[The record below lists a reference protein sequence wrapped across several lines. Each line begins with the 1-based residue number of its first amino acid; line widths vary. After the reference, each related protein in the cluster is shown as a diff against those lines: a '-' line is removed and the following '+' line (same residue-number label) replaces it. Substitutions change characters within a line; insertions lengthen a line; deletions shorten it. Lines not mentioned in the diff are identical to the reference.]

1 MTENLSRSPSR
12 HSNSHSGR
20 SLVSRLASPFTSKTR
35 HFTDFTVD
43 PDDLHRTFSPGD
55 TVTGSVRIKVLKAFR
70 VTHITLC
77 LHGFVQVFRH
87 PNDGGNIYRF
97 PHAGRRKSGGEYFG
111 NGYASLFEDEI
122 VLCGEGR
129 LGEGVYQFNFEM
141 DFPNKGLPSSIDVR
155 IAANLAVSDS
165 RQLTFAPKFERG
177 TISYMLTASLTRP
190 TTISPI
196 AYCDRKLKFLETI
209 DIAPLAVPKP
219 REVSVKAVSK
229 RSRVKQMSKLQTEHV
244 HTAERSSPDPVCN
257 RRTSSI
263 QDGSQAP
270 GSPCPSEISFDSFAS
285 SGGRNSHVESVVRSS
300 KTSDSGKTHANASA
314 GAARIIT
321 ANVELLKGGALCGDH
336 IPLRITVNHIKYI
349 KSLHGIIVTMYRQ
362 ARVDMHPIL
371 PLGPMKKGEKEK
383 YEDYYPRSVTGLGGL
398 SLSAAGSSQIFRKDL
413 SQSFTPL
420 IVDPTTLTADVKAAV
435 RIPDEAFPSISGVPG
450 AMISFQYYIE
460 VVLDLQGK
468 LAGQDRF
475 IPSTGLLNQS
485 TNFGSADGGG
495 YANEGAMSAPW
506 SANIIDTEPIRR
518 DKSIVSCVFEV
529 IIGTKDSERRGKRRA
544 EAIQKPEIPEQACFG
559 EDFHEFVPPGDS
571 QEPYG
576 GEQWAANYY
585 GDGYGYGQYQD
596 WSWDQYQ
603 MGQSHDSQGYHYPN
617 RDIMLQQQHSSI
629 PHLAEQEAHLPEK
642 ERLRRAEERLLPSQP
657 PASDGDGPLDT
668 PSAPPLANGLIH
680 LEPRSTTIAE
690 SSRAFPHPNNHIED
704 FSSDVLT
711 AAVPSASEPAPRYS
725 TLAPASGTLHAVPGS
740 EQAHHSLG
748 PQFPPTDD
756 KQELHRRRLQME
768 ASSPNDML
776 GPDDDG
782 RTDATTVRAMPT
794 DDRPSAPVI
803 PDDTEDDASPP
814 EGLPRYE
821 R

>member
-1 MTENLSRSPSR
+1 MTEDLSRSPSR

-35 HFTDFTVD
+35 PFTDFTVD
-43 PDDLHRTFSPGD
+43 PDDLHRTYSPGD

-70 VTHITLC
+70 VTHVTLC

-87 PNDGGNIYRF
+87 PNDGGNVYRF

-129 LGEGVYQFNFEM
+129 LGEGIYQFNFEM
-141 DFPNKGLPSSIDVR
+141 DFPNKGLPSSID
-155 IAANLAVSDS
+155 
-165 RQLTFAPKFERG
+165 
-177 TISYMLTASLTRP
+177 
-190 TTISPI
+190 
-196 AYCDRKLKFLETI
+196 
-209 DIAPLAVPKP
+209 
-219 REVSVKAVSK
+219 
-229 RSRVKQMSKLQTEHV
+229 TEHI
-244 HTAERSSPDPVCN
+244 HTAERSSPDPACN
-257 RRTSSI
+257 NQTSSI
-263 QDGSQAP
+263 QDGSQAPGSQAP

-300 KTSDSGKTHANASA
+300 KTSDSGRTHANTPA
-314 GAARIIT
+314 GAAKIIT
-321 ANVELLKGGALCGDH
+321 ANVELLKPGGLRGDH

-349 KSLHGIIVTMYRQ
+349 KSLHGVIVTMYRQ

-485 TNFGSADGGG
+485 TSFGSADGGG
-495 YANEGAMSAPW
+495 YTNDGTQSGPW
-506 SANIIDTEPIRR
+506 TANIIDTEPIRR
-518 DKSIVSCVFEV
+518 EKSIVSCVFEI

-544 EAIQKPEIPEQACFG
+544 EATQEPGIPEHARSG
-559 EDFHEFVPPGDS
+559 DDLHEVVPPGDS

-596 WSWDQYQ
+596 WSWDHYQ
-603 MGQSHDSQGYHYPN
+603 IGQSHDSQGYLYPN
-617 RDIMLQQQHSSI
+617 HDNILQQQNSI
-629 PHLAEQEAHLPEK
+629 PNLAEQEAHLPEK

-657 PASDGDGPLDT
+657 PASDGDGPPLDT
-668 PSAPPLANGLIH
+668 PSAPPLADGPMH
-680 LEPRSTTIAE
+680 LESGSTLIAE
-690 SSRAFPHPNNHIED
+690 SPQALAHSNDHIGD
-704 FSSDVLT
+704 FSSDMLT
-711 AAVPSASEPAPRYS
+711 AAVPGASEPAPRYS
-725 TLAPASGTLHAVPGS
+725 TLAPASGTLHNVSDS
-740 EQAHHSLG
+740 EQPHDSFG
-748 PQFPPTDD
+748 PQLPPTDD

-768 ASSPNDML
+768 ASSPNDMSEL
-776 GPDDDG
+776 DDDG
-782 RTDATTVRAMPT
+782 RTDAATVRAVPT

-803 PDDTEDDASPP
+803 PDDIEEDAGLP

>member
-1 MTENLSRSPSR
+1 MTEDLSRSPSR

-35 HFTDFTVD
+35 PFTDFTVD
-43 PDDLHRTFSPGD
+43 PDDLHRTYSPGD

-70 VTHITLC
+70 VTHVTLC

-87 PNDGGNIYRF
+87 PNDGGNVYRF

-129 LGEGVYQFNFEM
+129 LGEGIYQFNFEM
-141 DFPNKGLPSSIDVR
+141 DFPNKGLPSSID
-155 IAANLAVSDS
+155 
-165 RQLTFAPKFERG
+165 FERG

-190 TTISPI
+190 TTISPV
-196 AYCDRKLKFLETI
+196 AYCDRKLKFLEMI

-219 REVSVKAVSK
+219 REVSLKAVSK
-229 RSRVKQMSKLQTEHV
+229 RSRVKQMSKLQTEHI
-244 HTAERSSPDPVCN
+244 HTAERSSPDPACN
-257 RRTSSI
+257 NQTSSI

-300 KTSDSGKTHANASA
+300 KTSDSGRTHANTPA
-314 GAARIIT
+314 GAAKIIT
-321 ANVELLKGGALCGDH
+321 ANVELLKPGGLRGDH

-349 KSLHGIIVTMYRQ
+349 KSLHGVIVTMYRQ

-485 TNFGSADGGG
+485 TSFGSADGGG
-495 YANEGAMSAPW
+495 YTNDGTQSGPW
-506 SANIIDTEPIRR
+506 TANIIDTEPIRR
-518 DKSIVSCVFEV
+518 EKSIVSCVFEI

-544 EAIQKPEIPEQACFG
+544 EATQEPGIPEHARSG
-559 EDFHEFVPPGDS
+559 DDLHEVVPPGDS

-596 WSWDQYQ
+596 WSWDHYQ
-603 MGQSHDSQGYHYPN
+603 IGQSHDSQGYLYPN
-617 RDIMLQQQHSSI
+617 HDNILQQQNSI
-629 PHLAEQEAHLPEK
+629 PNLAEQEAHLPEK

-657 PASDGDGPLDT
+657 PASDGDGPPLDT
-668 PSAPPLANGLIH
+668 PSAPPLADGPMH
-680 LEPRSTTIAE
+680 LESGSTLIAE
-690 SSRAFPHPNNHIED
+690 SPQALAHSNDHIGD
-704 FSSDVLT
+704 FSSDMLT
-711 AAVPSASEPAPRYS
+711 AAVPGASEPAPRYS
-725 TLAPASGTLHAVPGS
+725 TLAPASGTLHNVSDS
-740 EQAHHSLG
+740 EQPHDSFG
-748 PQFPPTDD
+748 PQLPPTDD

-768 ASSPNDML
+768 ASSPNDMSEL
-776 GPDDDG
+776 DDDG
-782 RTDATTVRAMPT
+782 RTDAATVRAVPT

-803 PDDTEDDASPP
+803 PDDIEEDAGLP